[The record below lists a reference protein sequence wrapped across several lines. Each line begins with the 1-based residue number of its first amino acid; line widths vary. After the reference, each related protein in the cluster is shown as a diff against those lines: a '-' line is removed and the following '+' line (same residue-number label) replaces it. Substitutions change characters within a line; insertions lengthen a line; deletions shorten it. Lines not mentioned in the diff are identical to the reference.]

1 MTISTTVI
9 KNSYSGTG
17 SQDVFAYTFKIAA
30 DSDMEVIIRASTG
43 TETVKTITTHYTV
56 SGAGTANGGNV
67 TFTSGNIPTN
77 TETVVLRR
85 KTTKTQG
92 LDLVENDPFTAESIE
107 GAFDKNLSI
116 IQELQEEVDRSIK
129 LSRTNTI
136 NSTEFTSNAAARASK
151 ILAFDTNGELSVAS
165 ELGSYK
171 GNWAT
176 STVFAQRDIVK
187 DTSNN
192 NIYICVTGHTSSGS
206 QPISSNTDVAK
217 WALLVDAASATTSQ
231 TAAATSAT
239 ASANS
244 ATASANSATAAA
256 TSESNANTHKTAAET
271 AKTAAET
278 AKTAAETAKTAAET
292 ALDTFDDRFLGAKS
306 SDPSVDNDGAALVDG
321 ALYFDTTNDLMKV
334 YDLSNTT
341 WRQLA
346 LTGTNQTN
354 VNTVAGQISPTNNI
368 STVAGVASNVTTV
381 AGISANVTTVAGIHG
396 NVTTVAGIASDVSA
410 VENISS
416 DIQAV
421 EDIKANV
428 TTVAG
433 ISSNVTTVAGANS
446 NIGAVAS
453 DLGGSNN
460 IGTVAG
466 AITNVNNVGGSIANV
481 NTAATNLSG
490 INQFAER
497 YRVASSDPTGSL
509 DSGDLVFNTTGNAL
523 KYYDGSSWNTVAAQ
537 DTQVKIS
544 GNDTSADVL
553 INKLTAGNLIT
564 LTETNDGS
572 NETITVASTAAST
585 GKAIAMAIVFG

>member
-1 MTISTTVI
+1 MTISTTII
-9 KNSYSGTG
+9 KNSYNGTG
-17 SQDVFAYTFKIAA
+17 SQDVFAYAFKIATNA
-30 DSDMEVIIRASTG
+30 DMEVIIRASTG

-56 SGAGTANGGNV
+56 SGAGDASGGNV
-67 TFTSGNIPTN
+67 TFTSGNIPTD
-77 TETVVLRR
+77 TEIVVLRR
-85 KTTKTQG
+85 KTTKTQS
-92 LDLVENDPFTAESIE
+92 LDLVENDPFTADSVE
-107 GAFDKNLSI
+107 GAFDKNLALV
-116 IQELQEEVDRSIK
+116 QELQEQVDRSIK
-129 LSRTNTI
+129 ISRTNTMT
-136 NSTEFTSNAAARASK
+136 STEFTDNATARASK
-151 ILAFDTNGELSVAS
+151 ILAFDTNGELSVAT

-171 GNWAT
+171 GNWSA
-176 STVFAQRDIVK
+176 STTYGSRDIVK
-187 DTSNN
+187 DTSTN
-192 NIYICVTGHTSSGS
+192 NIFIANTTHTSSGS
-206 QPISSNTDVAK
+206 QPLTTNTDSAK
-217 WALLVDAASATTSQ
+217 WDLLVDAATATTAQ
-231 TAAATSAT
+231 TAAGNSAT

>member
-1 MTISTTVI
+1 MTISTTII
-9 KNSYSGTG
+9 KNSYNGTG
-17 SQDVFAYTFKIAA
+17 SQDVFAYAFKIATNA
-30 DSDMEVIIRASTG
+30 DMEVIIRASTG

-56 SGAGTANGGNV
+56 SGAGDASGGNV
-67 TFTSGNIPTN
+67 TFTSGNIPTD
-77 TETVVLRR
+77 TEIVVLRR
-85 KTTKTQG
+85 KTTKTQS
-92 LDLVENDPFTAESIE
+92 LDLVENDPFTADSVE

-129 LSRTNTI
+129 ISRTNTMT
-136 NSTEFTSNAAARASK
+136 STEFTDNATTRASK

-171 GNWAT
+171 GNWSA
-176 STVFAQRDIVK
+176 STTYGSRDIVK
-187 DTSNN
+187 DTSTN
-192 NIYICVTGHTSSGS
+192 NIFIANTTHTSSGS
-206 QPISSNTDVAK
+206 QPLTTNTDSAK
-217 WALLVDAASATTSQ
+217 WDLLVDAATATTAQ

-239 ASANS
+239 ASATS
-244 ATASANSATAAA
+244 ATASASSATAAA